1 MKKISVENQICGADG
16 CNKPISK
23 KVFFSLGFSANFCA
37 EHAEELIQEGIGSE
51 KQYLYKEIKA
61 LELVGGPR
69 SNAIHNV
76 QSNSQVLS
84 EENDH

>member
-37 EHAEELIQEGIGSE
+37 EHAEELIQEAIGSE
-51 KQYLYKEIKA
+51 KQYLYKEINVLA
-61 LELVGGPR
+61 EVGQPAA
-69 SNAIHNV
+69 NAAYNI
-76 QSNSQVLS
+76 QSNSTESVQRK
-84 EENDH
+84 